1 MLARLPLPWLLL
13 LAASATAVLGLG
25 VQWVF
30 RRPKAMAVYLAIS
43 AGCCLGMIGV
53 GAEQYQRWSTP
64 QMLILYSF
72 SWLGLAIGFFPSRK
86 LLRHYAEEQRR
97 GMDLR
102 GVKYPARLQAPIY
115 ISVILMAMLG
125 FILST

>member
-13 LAASATAVLGLG
+13 LAAFSTVVLGLG

-30 RRPKAMAVYLAIS
+30 RRPKALVLYLVIS
-43 AGCCLGMIGV
+43 AGCCLGMIAV
-53 GAEQYQRWSTP
+53 GARQYQHWNTA

-86 LLRHYAEEQRR
+86 VLRRHAEDQRR
-97 GMDLR
+97 GIKPESTGDSAIR
-102 GVKYPARLQAPIY
+102 QAPLLA
-115 ISVILMAMLG
+115 SVLLMELLG
-125 FILST
+125 FLLSN